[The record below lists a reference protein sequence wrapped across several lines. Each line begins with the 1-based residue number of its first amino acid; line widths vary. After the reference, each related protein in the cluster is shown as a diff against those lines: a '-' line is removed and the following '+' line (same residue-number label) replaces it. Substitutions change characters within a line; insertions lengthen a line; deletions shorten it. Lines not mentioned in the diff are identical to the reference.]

1 MLKRLTITID
11 GPAGAGKSTLA
22 KALAERLGYLYLNTG
37 AMYRAFAW
45 KTLNDNVNP
54 ADSARVARLAR
65 DVTMELTGAPNDLHV
80 VIDGIDV
87 SSQIARPEVTR
98 AASVISAYPE
108 VRRALVSLQQK
119 IAIDGGVVAEG
130 RDTGTVVFP
139 NADVKIYLDA
149 SASARGERRHK
160 EDVARG
166 VEGSLEATRNEI
178 LERDRRDST
187 RLASPLIKANDAVY
201 LDTSKLTIEEM
212 IDRAVALIS
221 EAHNVHRDN

>member
-22 KALAERLGYLYLNTG
+22 RALAERLGYLYLNTG

-45 KTLNDNVNP
+45 KTLNDNVDP
-54 ADSARVARLAR
+54 ADNVRVARLAQE
-65 DVTMELTGAPNDLHV
+65 VTIELKGAPNDLHV
-80 VIDGIDV
+80 VIDGEDV
-87 SSQIARPEVTR
+87 SSQIALPEVTK

-119 IAIDGGVVAEG
+119 IASEGGVVAEG

-149 SASARGERRHK
+149 SATARGERRHK
-160 EDVARG
+160 EEAARG
-166 VEGSLEATRNEI
+166 IDGSLEETRNEI

-187 RLASPLIKANDAVY
+187 RLASPLIKANDAVSI
-201 LDTSKLTIEEM
+201 DTSTLTIEEM
-212 IDRAVALIS
+212 IKRALALIS
-221 EAHNVHRDN
+221 ESHNVHRDN

>member
-54 ADSARVARLAR
+54 GDNARVARLAQH
-65 DVTMELTGAPNDLHV
+65 VTIELKGAPNDLHV

-87 SSQIARPEVTR
+87 SSQITRPEVTK

-108 VRRALVSLQQK
+108 VRQALVSLQQK
-119 IAIDGGVVAEG
+119 IASDGGVVAEG

-149 SASARGERRHK
+149 SSAARGERRHR

-166 VEGSLEATRNEI
+166 VEGSLEETRNEI

-187 RLASPLIKANDAVY
+187 RLASPLIKASDAVY

-212 IDRAVALIS
+212 INRALALIS
-221 EAHNVHRDN
+221 ESHNVHRDN